1 MQRGGPKRER
11 RGEMPATIKQLQR
24 QIEVSSGTD
33 KELLKSFAE
42 LLFGKASRE
51 FLGEFDPEALM
62 AVAVGALR
70 FIAPGEMRVRVY
82 NPTVE
87 ANGWESPH
95 TALELTLEDRPFI
108 VDSVRAELRR
118 RDHKL
123 YHFIHPIMSAKRD
136 EAGRVTRVAQKGG
149 EGALEAYEL
158 YLVGRINDPEERQA
172 LEEAVRGVLQDVLLA
187 TGDYKKMRHKA
198 HDLRDYLDGLRE
210 RSVGEGK
217 DERAEELA
225 EYAAF
230 MKWLDADNYVFLGYR
245 GYDITHNDGNPTL
258 QITPESGLGI
268 LSKLE
273 RSAYHEPVALSDI
286 PENLR
291 ERVLGGR
298 VLTVTKTNAESTV
311 HRPVRMDYIG
321 VKKLEDW
328 EVRGEGRFVGLFT
341 SKALSTPVEEIP
353 ILRRK
358 LRQVLERD
366 GSPPG
371 SHDFKQIV
379 SIFNSIP
386 REELF
391 WADSGRLFEDIRTV
405 MGEAQERRVRLTV
418 RPDPLARGL
427 AVMVI
432 MPRDRFNSEVRR
444 SIQRFLTDELSASHV
459 DYQLAMGE
467 DEESVRFHFFFNTDL
482 SHRDLDVGGL
492 EREVAGLTRT
502 WEDHLRDAL
511 RAAQGEAGERLAER
525 YGRALDERYKADT
538 SPQTAL
544 RDITNLEALGDN
556 PYRVDIVNPSDDG
569 AATHL
574 NIYHHQR
581 SLVLTDVLPM
591 LENLGFRVLEQIS
604 HVAGFPE
611 GERGIDI
618 FRVQTGAGEPIDVE
632 HGARLEEAL
641 RALLAG
647 EAENDRLNR
656 LVLYGG
662 LTLRQ
667 TAFLRAYQMHFSQL
681 DAVTSRRFINDTL
694 LAHPAI
700 AGLLVRFF
708 EAKFSP
714 AQEERLEVL
723 EGLEDEF
730 SDSLSTVASLPEDR
744 ALRGLFNLIAATA
757 RTNYFLDKPYISFK
771 VDSSEVSTM
780 PEPRPLFEI
789 GVASPFVEGIHLRGG
804 KVARGGIRWSDRP
817 DDFRTEVLGLMKT
830 QMTKNAVIVPVG
842 SKGGFVLKNPPAD
855 REALRGFVREQYQT
869 FICGLLDLT
878 DNIVD
883 GETVH
888 PEGLVI
894 YDGPDPYLVVA
905 ADKGTAT
912 FSDLANET
920 AAEYDF
926 WLDDAFASGGSYGYD
941 HKAEGITAR
950 GAWVCVERHFREMG
964 VDVRNE
970 TFTAFGIG
978 DMSGDVFGNGM
989 LHTETMRLQA
999 AFNHQ
1004 HIFLDPDPD
1013 PVKSY
1018 AERKRLFALPRS
1030 SWEDYNKEL
1039 ISKGGGVYS
1048 RFAKSIPLSNQVR
1061 EMLGVEA
1068 EALSG
1073 QDLIKAILRMPADL
1087 FWNGGIGT
1095 YVKSSSERHAEV
1107 GDSTNDAVRVDADE
1121 LRAKVVGE
1129 GGNLG
1134 FTQLARVEYARS
1146 GGRINTDAIDNSGG
1160 VDMSDH
1166 EVNIKI
1172 LLRPLY
1178 TSGALSFEERNE
1190 LLKEMTDEVSALVL
1204 KDNYMQS
1211 LCLSLAQAR
1220 SESELGLFESL
1231 QDYLSERGPL
1241 KPEVEFLPS
1250 PRTYDERA
1258 RAGEGLMRPE
1268 LAILLAYTKMGIY
1281 RRLLETNFPDETY
1294 FQRYLFDYFPE
1305 PLQERFPETIRNEH
1319 PLRREIIATQFTN
1332 KVVDLLGITFVHRSI
1347 RDTGASPV
1355 EVIRAALVALELLE
1369 VDPFIAR
1376 VFGLDNEVPA
1386 EAQYGALERL
1396 IASVE
1401 GIVHWILLS
1410 DLAAEPV
1417 ADFVDVYREPLSTL
1431 RAGLPELLPPR
1442 ERERFEAQARE
1453 VEAQGFPPELAADI
1467 VSLDYLPSGVG
1478 VIDVSKEASV
1488 ALEAAAKR
1496 FYALGDRLRLGWLR
1510 DEIAALPSESKWEK
1524 IALGGLV
1531 TDLRQ
1536 AQRRLTTRYYESL
1549 REGGER
1555 TPEAFLE
1562 ARPRLLKRFDSTL
1575 KEIQS
1580 QDSLSLASGEVL
1592 ARLLWQMVE
1601 ETVREEARELVA
1613 GAA

>member
-1 MQRGGPKRER
+1 MLEKGT
-11 RGEMPATIKQLQR
+11 MSVTLKQLQR
-24 QIEVSSGTD
+24 RIDVTD
-33 KELLKSFAE
+33 GDERGLLKELAE
-42 LLFGKASRE
+42 LIFNKASRE
-51 FLGEFDPEALM
+51 FLSEFEPETLM

-70 FIAPGEMRVRVY
+70 FIEPGEVRVRVY
-82 NPTVE
+82 NPTLE
-87 ANGWESPH
+87 ENGWKSPY

-123 YHFIHPIMSAKRD
+123 YHFIHPILSAKRD
-136 EAGRVTRVAQKGG
+136 AAGRVTGVAQKGG

-158 YLVGRINDPEERQA
+158 YLIGRINDAEERRA
-172 LEEAVRGVLQDVLLA
+172 LEESVRGVLQDVLLA

-198 HDLRDYLDGLRE
+198 HDLHDYLDGLRE

-217 DERAEELA
+217 EERAEELE

-230 MKWLDADNYVFLGYR
+230 MNWLDADNYVFLGYR
-245 GYDITHNDGNPTL
+245 GYDIVHKNDGNPYL
-258 QITPESGLGI
+258 QITPGSGLGI

-273 RSAYHEPVALSDI
+273 RSAYHEPVALSSI
-286 PENLR
+286 PESLR

-311 HRPVRMDYIG
+311 HRPARMDYIG
-321 VKKLEDW
+321 VKKMEDW

-467 DEESVRFHFFFNTDL
+467 DEESVRFHFFFTTELDYRNLDL
-482 SHRDLDVGGL
+482 KVL
-492 EREVAGLTRT
+492 ERKVADLTRT

-511 RAAQGEAGERLAER
+511 RTSQGEAGDALAER

-544 RDITNLEALGDN
+544 RDIKNLEALGEA
-556 PYRVDIVNPSDDG
+556 PYRVDIVNPSDDQK
-569 AATHL
+569 ATHL

-581 SLVLTDVLPM
+581 SLVLTDVLPI

-618 FRVQTGAGEPIDVE
+618 FRVQTDAGEPVDVE
-632 HGARLEEAL
+632 KNGARLEEAL

-667 TAFLRAYQMHFSQL
+667 TALLRAYQMHFSQL

-723 EGLEDEF
+723 GGLEDEF

-744 ALRGLFNLIAATA
+744 ALRGLFNLIAATV

-771 VDSSEVSTM
+771 IDSSEVSNM
-780 PEPRPLFEI
+780 PEPRPFFEI
-789 GVASPFVEGIHLRGG
+789 GVASPHVEGIHLRGG

-855 REALRGFVREQYQT
+855 REALRGFVRAQYQT
-869 FICGLLDLT
+869 FIRGLLDLT

-894 YDGPDPYLVVA
+894 YDGPDPL
-905 ADKGTAT
+905 
-912 FSDLANET
+912 L
-920 AAEYDF
+920 
-926 WLDDAFASGGSYGYD
+926 
-941 HKAEGITAR
+941 
-950 GAWVCVERHFREMG
+950 
-964 VDVRNE
+964 
-970 TFTAFGIG
+970 
-978 DMSGDVFGNGM
+978 
-989 LHTETMRLQA
+989 
-999 AFNHQ
+999 
-1004 HIFLDPDPD
+1004 
-1013 PVKSY
+1013 
-1018 AERKRLFALPRS
+1018 
-1030 SWEDYNKEL
+1030 
-1039 ISKGGGVYS
+1039 
-1048 RFAKSIPLSNQVR
+1048 
-1061 EMLGVEA
+1061 
-1068 EALSG
+1068 
-1073 QDLIKAILRMPADL
+1073 
-1087 FWNGGIGT
+1087 
-1095 YVKSSSERHAEV
+1095 
-1107 GDSTNDAVRVDADE
+1107 
-1121 LRAKVVGE
+1121 
-1129 GGNLG
+1129 
-1134 FTQLARVEYARS
+1134 S
-1146 GGRINTDAIDNSGG
+1146 GGRRQG
-1160 VDMSDH
+1160 H
-1166 EVNIKI
+1166 
-1172 LLRPLY
+1172 R
-1178 TSGALSFEERNE
+1178 
-1190 LLKEMTDEVSALVL
+1190 
-1204 KDNYMQS
+1204 
-1211 LCLSLAQAR
+1211 
-1220 SESELGLFESL
+1220 
-1231 QDYLSERGPL
+1231 
-1241 KPEVEFLPS
+1241 
-1250 PRTYDERA
+1250 
-1258 RAGEGLMRPE
+1258 
-1268 LAILLAYTKMGIY
+1268 
-1281 RRLLETNFPDETY
+1281 
-1294 FQRYLFDYFPE
+1294 
-1305 PLQERFPETIRNEH
+1305 
-1319 PLRREIIATQFTN
+1319 
-1332 KVVDLLGITFVHRSI
+1332 DLLGLSQRDRRRVRLLARRRFRLGRLARLRPQGGGHHRAWGVGLRGAPLPRTGRGRSQGDLHRLRHRRHVGRRVRQ
-1347 RDTGASPV
+1347 RDAPHRDDAPASGFQPPAHLFGPGPRPGGKLRGTQ
-1355 EVIRAALVALELLE
+1355 EAFRAAALELGRLQQRPHQQGRRRHLALRQ
-1369 VDPFIAR
+1369 VH
-1376 VFGLDNEVPA
+1376 PA
-1386 EAQYGALERL
+1386 
-1396 IASVE
+1396 
-1401 GIVHWILLS
+1401 
-1410 DLAAEPV
+1410 
-1417 ADFVDVYREPLSTL
+1417 
-1431 RAGLPELLPPR
+1431 LPERPGDAGGRGRGAVGSGPH
-1442 ERERFEAQARE
+1442 
-1453 VEAQGFPPELAADI
+1453 QGH
-1467 VSLDYLPSGVG
+1467 S
-1478 VIDVSKEASV
+1478 
-1488 ALEAAAKR
+1488 
-1496 FYALGDRLRLGWLR
+1496 
-1510 DEIAALPSESKWEK
+1510 
-1524 IALGGLV
+1524 
-1531 TDLRQ
+1531 
-1536 AQRRLTTRYYESL
+1536 
-1549 REGGER
+1549 
-1555 TPEAFLE
+1555 
-1562 ARPRLLKRFDSTL
+1562 
-1575 KEIQS
+1575 
-1580 QDSLSLASGEVL
+1580 
-1592 ARLLWQMVE
+1592 
-1601 ETVREEARELVA
+1601 
-1613 GAA
+1613 